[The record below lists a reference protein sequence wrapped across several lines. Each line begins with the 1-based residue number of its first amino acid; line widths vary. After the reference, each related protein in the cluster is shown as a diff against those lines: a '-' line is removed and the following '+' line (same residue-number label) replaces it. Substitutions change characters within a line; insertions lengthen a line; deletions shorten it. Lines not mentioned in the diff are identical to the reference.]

1 MSCCLKTTLKD
12 QKQHALSG
20 RAASVFWDL
29 SPFLNHMQKLN
40 LSFTAK
46 PEWYEPDHPLI
57 M

>member
-1 MSCCLKTTLKD
+1 MSCYFKTTPKD

-20 RAASVFWDL
+20 RAASRSLGL
-29 SPFLNHMQKLN
+29 SPFLTHMQKLN

-46 PEWYEPDHPLI
+46 PGWYEPDHPLI

>member
-1 MSCCLKTTLKD
+1 MPFQGVLLLVLCS
-12 QKQHALSG
+12 LSG
-20 RAASVFWDL
+20 RAASRSLGL

-46 PEWYEPDHPLI
+46 PGWYEPDHPLI